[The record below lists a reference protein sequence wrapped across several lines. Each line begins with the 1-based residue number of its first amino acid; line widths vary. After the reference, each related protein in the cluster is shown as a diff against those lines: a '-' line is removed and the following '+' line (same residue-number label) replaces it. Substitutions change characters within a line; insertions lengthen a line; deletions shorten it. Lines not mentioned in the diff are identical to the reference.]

1 MTMSRNILITGGTGY
16 IGGSLFA
23 ELKNTSDIP
32 AHGTIYALVR
42 NDEQA
47 EKVRQHYDAIPL
59 ILDLE
64 DQAAITTTLLEKQIS
79 VVFFMINAFNANAQ
93 LKFIQAL
100 EAVKHRH
107 QLETHF
113 LHTTGAK
120 LFSNFVGHPTDRV
133 LSDAQEGLFEIQK
146 SANSKFPP
154 METVWTRNRCPVLL
168 I

>member
-1 MTMSRNILITGGTGY
+1 MSRNILITGGTGY

-133 LSDAQEGLFEIQK
+133 LVMRKRAS
-146 SANSKFPP
+146 SRY
-154 METVWTRNRCPVLL
+154 RNPQTQSSLPWRRYGPGIGAPYC
-168 I
+168 

>member
-1 MTMSRNILITGGTGY
+1 MARKILITGGTGY

-32 AHGTIYALVR
+32 AHGTVYALVR

-47 EKVRQHYDAIPL
+47 DKVRKHYDATPL

-64 DQAAITTTLLEKQIS
+64 DQTAITNTLLEKQIS

-93 LKFIQAL
+93 LKLIQAL
-100 EAVKHRH
+100 AAVRQRH
-107 QLETHF
+107 GLETHF

-133 LSDAQEGLFEIQK
+133 LSDAEEELFEIQK
-146 SANSKFPP
+146 SAKSKFPP
-154 METVWTRNRCPVLL
+154 MKTVWSRHRCPVVLV
-168 I
+168 

>member
-1 MTMSRNILITGGTGY
+1 MARNILITGGTGY

-47 EKVRQHYDAIPL
+47 DKVRKYYDATPL
-59 ILDLE
+59 ILEVD
-64 DQAAITTTLLEKQIS
+64 DQAAITNTLLEKQIS

-100 EAVKHRH
+100 AAVKKRH
-107 QLETHF
+107 GLGTHF

-120 LFSNFVGHPTDRV
+120 LFSNFVGHPTNRV
-133 LSDAQEGLFEIQK
+133 LSDAEDGLFEIQK
-146 SANSKFPP
+146 GAKSKFPP
-154 METVWTRNRCPVLL
+154 METVSPREDCLALL
-168 I
+168 V